1 MNQEMGVGLRML
13 TPALVAQLQV
23 DWTTTI
29 HLQDSTSFE
38 DSDYL
43 PTDFSI
49 VFFQGNFEEWLPQAS
64 EGDILILHG
73 IRVSTTFPSLHS
85 ISDP

>member
-1 MNQEMGVGLRML
+1 MGVSLRML
-13 TPALVAQLQV
+13 TPALVARLQI

-64 EGDILILHG
+64 EGDILILRG
-73 IRVSTTFPSLHS
+73 IRVSTTFPSLRS
-85 ISDP
+85 IPDP